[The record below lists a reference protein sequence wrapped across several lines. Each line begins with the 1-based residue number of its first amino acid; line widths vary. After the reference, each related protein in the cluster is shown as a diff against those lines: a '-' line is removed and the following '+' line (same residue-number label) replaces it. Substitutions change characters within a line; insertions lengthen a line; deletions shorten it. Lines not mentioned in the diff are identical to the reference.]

1 MAHMNC
7 PALGQV
13 RAVAE
18 FIDDFDVGLRIQCG
32 LWRLSKLRKA
42 CLKTTKHQ

>member
-1 MAHMNC
+1 MAHMNR

-18 FIDDFDVGLRIQCG
+18 FMDDFDVDLRIQCG

-42 CLKTTKHQ
+42 CLKTTEHQ